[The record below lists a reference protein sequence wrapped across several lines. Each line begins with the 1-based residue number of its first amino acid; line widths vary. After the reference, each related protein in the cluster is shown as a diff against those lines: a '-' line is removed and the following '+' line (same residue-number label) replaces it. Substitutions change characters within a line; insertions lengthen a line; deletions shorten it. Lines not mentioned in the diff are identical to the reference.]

1 MTDTTIKPSL
11 KSFIERPSLSIL
23 ADYMLTTATHGL
35 RNIGGAYT
43 KLHRAFWIIT
53 FLAAFGLMLYFVTSC
68 VLQYVAYPTQT
79 SIEIEADRDMAFPA
93 VTVCN
98 SNPYK
103 TDQMN
108 AALVTYAQS
117 IGLNASSLTA
127 VELEELVLPLLVDL
141 FNSNQTAEIYNIGF
155 QLENFLLDCSYN
167 GINCSSNFASSLS
180 SVYGN
185 CFTFN
190 WKASMEQLYTL
201 NDMSASLVI
210 YQGLSLTFYVPRE
223 LNFPITYYYDGLI
236 LMLHDNDEIPYIVQ
250 NGLRLQ
256 PGLAHTITYQKSQTT
271 FLSMPYTNCTS
282 TVEADLQALYETTFN
297 SEAASE
303 VAYSE
308 EVCYE
313 LCEQAYVFS
322 QCSCVLPTPFF
333 MQYVFGREHDQL
345 IAVNSCMPFTDEATC
360 AVNAVVQLEL
370 NSTLLSTWCSRCVSQ
385 CTYTYFS
392 PILSALAA
400 PTQAQKTYW
409 SSILL
414 NNMSHSSSLS
424 LPNDFAS
431 NYDAYMDANYL
442 QVTITCGNSYV
453 TINKQ
458 EAKLTIVDTF
468 AAIGGQTG
476 L

>member
-1 MTDTTIKPSL
+1 MTDTAVKRSL

-23 ADYMLTTATHGL
+23 ADYLLTTATHGL

-79 SIEIEADRDMAFPA
+79 NIEIQADRDMAFPA

-98 SNPYK
+98 SNAHR
-103 TDQMN
+103 TDTMT
-108 AALVTYAQS
+108 AALVAYAQR
-117 IGLNASSLTA
+117 IGINASSLTA
-127 VELEELVLPLLVDL
+127 VELEELAIPLLVDL
-141 FNSNQTAEIYNIGF
+141 FNRNQSAELSNIGF

-167 GINCSSNFASSLS
+167 GINCSSNFVGSLS
-180 SVYGN
+180 PVYGN

-190 WKASMEQLYTL
+190 WKASMKELYTL
-201 NDMSASLVI
+201 NDMSSSLVI
-210 YQGLSLTFYVPRE
+210 YQGLSLTFYVPTQ
-223 LNFPITYYYDGLI
+223 LNFPMLSYYDGLI

-297 SEAASE
+297 SEAASD

-333 MQYVFGREHDQL
+333 MQYVFDREHDQL

-424 LPNDFAS
+424 LPNDFAA
-431 NYDAYMDANYL
+431 NYDTYMDANYL

>member
-127 VELEELVLPLLVDL
+127 FELEELALPLLVDL
-141 FNSNQTAEIYNIGF
+141 FNRNQLSEISNIGF

-167 GINCSSNFASSLS
+167 GINCSSNFVGSLS

-190 WKASMEQLYTL
+190 WEASMKQLYTL
-201 NDMSASLVI
+201 NDMSSSLVT
-210 YQGLSLTFYVPRE
+210 YQGLSLTFYVPTQ
-223 LNFPITYYYDGLI
+223 LNFPMLSYYDGLI

>member
-1 MTDTTIKPSL
+1 MTDTTVKSSL
-11 KSFIERPSLSIL
+11 SSFIERPRHAIL
-23 ADYMLTTATHGL
+23 TDYMLTTATHGL

-53 FLAAFGLMLYFVTSC
+53 FLAAFGLMFYFVTSC
-68 VLQYVAYPTQT
+68 ALQYVAYPTQT
-79 SIEIEADRDMAFPA
+79 NIEIQADRDMAFPA

-98 SNPYK
+98 SNPHR
-103 TDQMN
+103 TDTMY
-108 AALVTYAQS
+108 ASLVAYAQRLG
-117 IGLNASSLTA
+117 INASSLTA
-127 VELEELVLPLLVDL
+127 VDLEVLALPLLVDL
-141 FNSNQTAEIYNIGF
+141 FNRNQSAELSNIGF

-167 GINCSSNFASSLS
+167 GINCSSNFVRSLS

-201 NDMSASLVI
+201 NDMGPSLVI

-223 LNFPITYYYDGLI
+223 LNFPMTYYYDGLI

-282 TVEADLQALYETTFN
+282 TVEADLRALYETTFN
-297 SEAASE
+297 SEAASQ

-322 QCSCVLPTPFF
+322 QCSCVLPIPFF
-333 MQYVFGREHDQL
+333 MRYVFDREHDQL
-345 IAVNSCMPFTDEATC
+345 LAVNSCMPYTDAGTC
-360 AVNAVVQLEL
+360 ALNALAQLES
-370 NSTLLSTWCSRCVSQ
+370 NATLLSTWCSRCVSQ

-392 PILSALAA
+392 TILSALAA
-400 PTQAQKTYW
+400 PTQAQKAYW

-414 NNMSHSSSLS
+414 NNLSNSTSLS
-424 LPNDFAS
+424 LPNDFAA

-453 TINKQ
+453 TINQQ